1 MNREWYNIDVRKEVL
16 NDIQEFLQNN
26 DLDIKIIDKIKN
38 VSVRDMM
45 DLAYVSNLEGIG
57 DSEAFSRFVCDRY
70 MYYRG
75 EKYGQEGFWEA
86 ASTERNIGYNGEWY
100 EYITD
105 MLKKHCKIGDK
116 VLFVG
121 TADGKEIPNNQ
132 YFRFYALEQI
142 GKSVNNI
149 DSSKVVESFEADFED
164 DSFVIGVGK
173 EMNAI
178 IALRCLM
185 PNTRLSHFF
194 RFVGNNLNNQ
204 GSLIL
209 SHPMGFLD
217 KDNYFKNLP
226 DCRDTLRAFDERL
239 KMELVNFENMHV
251 IHEEETCVEH
261 FYIIKVD

>member
-26 DLDIKIIDKIKN
+26 DLDIKIIKKIKN

-57 DSEAFSRFVCDRY
+57 DPEAFSRFVCDRY

-75 EKYGQEGFWEA
+75 EKYGQKGFWES
-86 ASTERNIGYNGEWY
+86 ASTERNIGYNGAWY

-132 YFRFYALEQI
+132 YFRYYALEQI
-142 GKSVNNI
+142 GNSVNHI

-164 DSFVIGVGK
+164 DSFVIGAGK

-194 RFVGNNLNNQ
+194 RFVANNLSNQ
-204 GSLIL
+204 GFLIL

-217 KDNYFKNLP
+217 KDNCFKELP
-226 DCRDTLRAFDERL
+226 DCRESLRAFDERL
-239 KMELVNFENMHV
+239 KMELANIENMHV
-251 IHEEETCVEH
+251 INEEEKCIEY
-261 FYIIKVD
+261 FYIVK